1 MRSTPWTET
10 RIKPLGKVGP
20 QAFPYLRERLCKM
33 QNANSVTLLRKPQV
47 LARTGIPKS
56 SWDRGVRQGRYPKP
70 VKIGPRAV
78 AWTSTSIDALIYDLI
93 EKSLETE

>member
-1 MRSTPWTET
+1 M
-10 RIKPLGKVGP
+10 
-20 QAFPYLRERLCKM
+20 QAE
-33 QNANSVTLLRKPQV
+33 NSHVTLLRKPQV

-78 AWTSTSIDALIYDLI
+78 AWSSAAIDALIYDLI
-93 EKSLETE
+93 EKSLEAE

>member
-1 MRSTPWTET
+1 M
-10 RIKPLGKVGP
+10 
-20 QAFPYLRERLCKM
+20 
-33 QNANSVTLLRKPQV
+33 
-47 LARTGIPKS
+47 
-56 SWDRGVRQGRYPKP
+56 RQGRYPKP